1 MNIIKEQ
8 LGRDMLDS
16 QRYPLNLHLINNVED
31 NVVFLA
37 WKHCCESDMPLYK
50 KRVTWNYVYSPTAGF
65 KRSIL
70 SFIVFSFKF

>member
-37 WKHCCESDMPLYK
+37 
-50 KRVTWNYVYSPTAGF
+50 
-65 KRSIL
+65 
-70 SFIVFSFKF
+70 